1 MFKESATL
9 DFHYNKIDEA
19 ALAFFRSIVGDEF
32 VLITGEN
39 YEKYAKDET
48 ENLRFYPEAVVFG
61 LATASG

>member
-32 VLITGEN
+32 GDFIMCKFDDGE
-39 YEKYAKDET
+39 KCWI
-48 ENLRFYPEAVVFG
+48 
-61 LATASG
+61 